1 MLRRNKIRKL
11 LVDNWKPKLVCLVGA
26 VVVWW
31 LVNHLLVRGESPEW
45 DIDDIRLANP
55 E

>member
-1 MLRRNKIRKL
+1 MLHTEKIRKL
-11 LVDNWKPKLVCLVGA
+11 LIDNWKPKLMCLVCT
-26 VVVWW
+26 VVVWL
-31 LVNHLLVRGESPEW
+31 LVNHLLVRGDSPEW

>member
-1 MLRRNKIRKL
+1 MS
-11 LVDNWKPKLVCLVGA
+11 LVCA
-26 VVVWW
+26 VVVWL
-31 LVNHLLVRGESPEW
+31 LVNHLLVRGNSPEW